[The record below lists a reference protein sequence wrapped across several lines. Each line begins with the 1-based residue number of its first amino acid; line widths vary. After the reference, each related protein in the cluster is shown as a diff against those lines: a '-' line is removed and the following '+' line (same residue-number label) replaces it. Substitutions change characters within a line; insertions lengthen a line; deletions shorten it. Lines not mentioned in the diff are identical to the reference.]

1 MHLIRARN
9 RPPDYR
15 RQRGGELVNAIAAL
29 DELRDAGKIP
39 NRRTYTV
46 EREALMRRAL
56 TSAPGRRRAVHERRD
71 RRRATGMTQ
80 RRAIIIGLGIPV
92 GFLVAI
98 LVWGTLQTGGEQGR
112 PGVNSS
118 FGEVAVSADPHSDF
132 VLPLL
137 DGGEISLADL
147 RGKIVVVDFWASWCP
162 PCRAEGPVLA
172 EAHRDWRERGVEF
185 VGIALWDVRRLR
197 PRIRYGKRYRI
208 PHRNRRTGPHR
219 GRFWR

>member
-1 MHLIRARN
+1 
-9 RPPDYR
+9 
-15 RQRGGELVNAIAAL
+15 
-29 DELRDAGKIP
+29 
-39 NRRTYTV
+39 
-46 EREALMRRAL
+46 
-56 TSAPGRRRAVHERRD
+56 
-71 RRRATGMTQ
+71 MTQ

-118 FGEVAVSADPHSDF
+118 FGEVAVSTDPHSDF

-172 EAHRDWRERGVEF
+172 EAYRPRIWRERGVHSW
-185 VGIALWDVRRLR
+185 GSRYARRRGPGLRRILDDR
-197 PRIRYGKRYRI
+197 PRPCIVPEACWAQSTSSLVRETGIEYLIG
-208 PHRNRRTGPHR
+208 PSTNPGPHR